1 MRGEGLH
8 GGHGDGLVQ
17 DRLGDVRIRC
27 GEAHPVAV
35 ELDDGDVGDLAHPAH
50 VRIGLQYPLRGAAL
64 TAQLIG
70 GAVGDEPAA
79 VDDDEVV
86 DETLDQV
93 ELVTGEEDG
102 CTGVGEVFEDLE
114 GAFDGDRV
122 ESGEGL
128 VEDEGTGTVD
138 ESGRDL
144 DLLLV
149 AQAHGLEVVAGFAIE
164 VELLEEFEAAPTGG
178 VTAEAVEAGE
188 VDELIDDRHLR
199 VEAPL
204 LGHVPDRTAMCG
216 GDGFAVDGDAP
227 GVRGEHAE
235 DDAHGRRLAGAVGT
249 DEPGHLAV
257 VDAEAQVVQ
266 DLFVA
271 EAAVDVL
278 ESDHGSTLCALSLTR
293 LSPVDDS
300 PLSSLGE
307 GRCFHRSSAASL
319 RCSSDPLGSESTTT

>member
-1 MRGEGLH
+1 MTVTPTRDAESLLDDSSRDLFRLHKFLRLIDAVITETSSIPSIPSTAFAPAEVTATLSVEENSEGSDPDTATSAPKRTMLSKVETMNAFDLMRTMISRSMTRPMAVVKLARGVCAVVASRSWGRWWRASSNPVGCSCLRDLLEETVEGDGVRGEGLH

-149 AQAHGLEVVAGFAIE
+149 AQAHGLEVVAGFAIQ
-164 VELLEEFEAAPTGG
+164 VELVEELEAA
-178 VTAEAVEAGE
+178 
-188 VDELIDDRHLR
+188 L
-199 VEAPL
+199 
-204 LGHVPDRTAMCG
+204 
-216 GDGFAVDGDAP
+216 
-227 GVRGEHAE
+227 
-235 DDAHGRRLAGAVGT
+235 
-249 DEPGHLAV
+249 DEPNG
-257 VDAEAQVVQ
+257 
-266 DLFVA
+266 
-271 EAAVDVL
+271 
-278 ESDHGSTLCALSLTR
+278 G
-293 LSPVDDS
+293 
-300 PLSSLGE
+300 
-307 GRCFHRSSAASL
+307 
-319 RCSSDPLGSESTTT
+319 